1 MIIEEPPGVL
11 QARIGV
17 DQFITAPGGAPGGSL
32 IFTGQGV
39 SNPTKRSGVPLAPT
53 FPPERPYFS
62 RSDPATW
69 LTTAYDLRAAVSI
82 LERNARLGGVTWAAA
97 FLGDLNITLDKMIH
111 RGAQTME
118 ETPATPLRPTN
129 AQEPLIRFRELF
141 TLARFTDNT
150 QPVIPKRLDFN
161 KPGIKYHE

>member
-1 MIIEEPPGVL
+1 MRNPKIS
-11 QARIGV
+11 
-17 DQFITAPGGAPGGSL
+17 GAPIPYTS
-32 IFTGQGV
+32 
-39 SNPTKRSGVPLAPT
+39 PT
-53 FPPERPYFS
+53 ERLCLS

-82 LERNARLGGVTWAAA
+82 LERNAQLGGVTWAAA
-97 FLGDLNITLDKMIH
+97 FLRDLNITLDKMIH
-111 RGAQTME
+111 RGVQAMK
-118 ETPATPLRPTN
+118 ETPAPASRPTN

-150 QPVIPKRLDFN
+150 QPVIPKRLELN